1 MSSHLSIATEGLAPS
16 TFSHRLF
23 AALGFG
29 YSVEVIVTP
38 IPVPPV
44 QSGGGGRNKW
54 SYEEVIPQY
63 DITFIIRWDGKLVTR
78 SYKNILFDTVIGIVV
93 KFNSIKD
100 INIYASFKELKIIKS
115 LFDAKLSSSKTA
127 PVDITVH
134 ETVHETEQEKQ
145 PIITVKQI
153 LK

>member
-44 QSGGGGRNKW
+44 QGGGGGRNNW
-54 SYEEVIPQY
+54 YEEVPKY
-63 DITFIIRWDGKLVTR
+63 DITFIIRWDGKVVAR

-93 KFNSIKD
+93 KFKSIKD
-100 INIYASFKELKIIKS
+100 INIYASFKELKIIKA

-134 ETVHETEQEKQ
+134 ETVQEKQ
-145 PIITVKQI
+145 PTITVKQI